1 MISVTTSFRQR
12 AKVQNWMPILPL
24 LLCAPAIAPVAGA
37 QLAAAPTHGAAN
49 TIDIGQLGE
58 EASVSLRVGDVMRV
72 LLSSNPSTGYSWQ
85 PSANNDAIL
94 QAGSVRVAVPPG
106 AKPGTGG
113 VATLTFTAKA
123 TGKDQLVLAYR
134 RPWEKNTAPA
144 KSYTLDVAVADQD
157 ASQGAPAVT
166 PKGVL
171 IDTYTG
177 KLPCGDCSG
186 TFTTIALYAAGPN
199 QFLDTYY
206 VTTMKYL
213 DAPKGNVTTVTAGEW
228 TLNRGSVADP
238 NATVYCL
245 YSAGGDGRTNY
256 QIKGDSLIA
265 LDPDLKV
272 IQSPFNMNLT
282 KVQ

>member
-1 MISVTTSFRQR
+1 MISATASFRPKPKFQSW
-12 AKVQNWMPILPL
+12 VPILPL
-24 LLCAPAIAPVAGA
+24 LLCAPIAPAAGA
-37 QLAAAPTHGAAN
+37 QSTVTTAQRAAN

-58 EASVSLRVGDVMRV
+58 AASVSLHVGDELRV

-85 PSANNDAIL
+85 PSANNGAIL
-94 QAGSVRVAVPPG
+94 QAGSAHVAVPPG

-113 VATLTFTAKA
+113 VATLTFTARSG
-123 TGKDQLVLAYR
+123 GKDQLVLAYR

-144 KSYTLDVAVADQD
+144 KSYTLDVTVTDQD
-157 ASQGAPAVT
+157 ANQNAPTVT

-171 IDTYTG
+171 IGTYSG
-177 KLPCGDCSG
+177 KLPCADCSG
-186 TFTTIALYAAGPN
+186 ILTTIAFYAAGAN

-213 DAPKGNVTTVTAGEW
+213 DAPKGNITTVTAGEW
-228 TLNRGSVADP
+228 TLNRGSAADP

-256 QIKGDSLIA
+256 QVKGDTLIA

-272 IQSPFNMNLT
+272 IQSPFNVNLT
-282 KVQ
+282 KIQ

>member
-1 MISVTTSFRQR
+1 MTSTMTSFRQGPKFQR
-12 AKVQNWMPILPL
+12 WMPLLPL
-24 LLCAPAIAPVAGA
+24 LLCAPIASLVGA
-37 QLAAAPTHGAAN
+37 QSTTTAIQRAAN

-58 EASVSLRVGDVMRV
+58 EASVSLRVGDELRV

-94 QAGSVRVAVPPG
+94 QAGSVHVAVPPG

-113 VATLTFTAKA
+113 VATLTFTAKS

-134 RPWEKNTAPA
+134 RPWEKDTAPA
-144 KSYTLDVAVADQD
+144 KSYTLDVTVADQD
-157 ASQGAPAVT
+157 ANQGGPTVT

-171 IDTYTG
+171 IGTYSG
-177 KLPCGDCSG
+177 KLPCADCSG
-186 TFTTIALYAAGPN
+186 ILTTIAFYAAGPN

-228 TLNRGSVADP
+228 TLNRGSAVDP

-245 YSAGGDGRTNY
+245 YSAAGDGRTNY
-256 QIKGDSLIA
+256 QMKDDTLIA

-282 KVQ
+282 KVK

>member
-1 MISVTTSFRQR
+1 MTSFRQTV
-12 AKVQNWMPILPL
+12 KFQNWMSILPI
-24 LLCAPAIAPVAGA
+24 LLCAPIAP
-37 QLAAAPTHGAAN
+37 LAAAQSTVTATQRADN

-58 EASVSLRVGDVMRV
+58 AASVSLHVGDGLRV

-85 PSANNDAIL
+85 PSANSDAVL
-94 QAGSVRVAVPPG
+94 QAGSVHVAVPPG

-113 VATLTFTAKA
+113 VATLTFTARSA
-123 TGKDQLVLAYR
+123 GKDQLVLAYR
-134 RPWEKNTAPA
+134 RPWEKDTAPA
-144 KSYTLDVAVADQD
+144 KSYTLDVTVIDED
-157 ASQGAPAVT
+157 ANPSAPTVT

-171 IDTYTG
+171 IGTYSG
-177 KLPCGDCSG
+177 KLPCADCSG
-186 TFTTIALYAAGPN
+186 TLTTIAFYAAGAN

-213 DAPKGNVTTVTAGEW
+213 DAPKGSVTTVTAGEW
-228 TLNRGSVADP
+228 TLNRGSAADP

-245 YSAGGDGRTNY
+245 YSAAGDGRTNY
-256 QIKGDSLIA
+256 QMKGDTLIA

-272 IQSPFNMNLT
+272 IQSPFNMNLA